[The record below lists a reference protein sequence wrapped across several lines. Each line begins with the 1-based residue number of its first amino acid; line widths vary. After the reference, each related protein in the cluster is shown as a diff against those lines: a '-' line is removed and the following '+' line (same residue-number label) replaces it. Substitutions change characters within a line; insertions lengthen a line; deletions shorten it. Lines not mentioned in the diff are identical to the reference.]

1 MSDTDLVF
9 HLLDIQARDIRIES
23 EQEDVREVIYESN
36 SDDDDDEIKSKRK
49 IKKSKQLNQ
58 QREFVIHLFGATESG
73 QVVRCDVTGFCPTF
87 YIRLPEEKTK
97 AAVEEIKKYIQSQ
110 GIPMNQLT
118 FTRLTKKIFY
128 GFTANTPYPFLQ
140 IEVLSLSMFRTLRNL
155 FLDDQLRFTTK
166 MALDGVLR
174 GKTIEIFEA
183 NIDPMLRFL
192 HTQNIQPCGWV
203 TITNTKNY
211 IVTQDEKSLVIECDY
226 TQVIPTKGPRVSA
239 PFLTA
244 SWDIEC
250 FSMTGDFP
258 LAKRTWAKTAKELV
272 NLATSGE
279 QLIDLLVNSLSTG
292 QNPVDTLPNG
302 MTPIYCTFKPR
313 AGLKE
318 VYAKLI
324 KEDYSI
330 ILKDEDGIA
339 MLEKLLGK
347 VLHSLVYLMGDP
359 VIQIGTTL
367 TRGMPNDMDR
377 HIFVFPDCAPIPGI
391 VVHAYPT
398 EEKMIL
404 AWFKWMIGL
413 NPDILI
419 GYNVFGFDESYL
431 WYRAEE
437 LGLLR
442 GQSLIHEFTRLFELS
457 SEMKLEEKFLSSSAM
472 GDNRMYIWTTH
483 GRLQVDMFH
492 YIKRNNVLPS
502 YKLDEVTKHFMS
514 GKLKR
519 QSYDCSTQILT
530 LHVAGA
536 IKDVKPGRSIM
547 LLDETGETVS
557 PKLCINSVQEG
568 VITFICNLDEDA
580 LTEMDDACKWVIV
593 KDDVSPQDIF
603 RLHRGSAEDRAV
615 VGKYCFPEEDHQILT
630 NHGYMFLY
638 ELLERW
644 GDNIN
649 GEPMDKTLL
658 IAGFNSVTKELIYE
672 RPKCLILNEY
682 ADNQDMVEFTQS
694 SYKQHWNKDNI
705 YGIYTREKIPQES
718 DNYTYKV
725 PNFVSIITTP
735 HHDMYARCGVATGDK
750 HQYVIMTRG
759 KARTPIPYE
768 KIKAIDLVG
777 ESAPTAIKLLSRIE
791 NGIST
796 NNDTSTI
803 YPFTNESG
811 LHLDTYEK
819 QKAFLELYG
828 YWLGDGSILVK
839 DNKMSS
845 ITFNIVKEQD
855 VTWLKYIFEI
865 LSIKNVTFYKNK
877 KEYENSN
884 TSENTYNIPRQSQ
897 YNIKIH
903 DEAYK
908 NLFFNEYSAKYINHH
923 DTFAKNVAD
932 IFANVANRILHN
944 EDISEVDTRTSVHR
958 TIGVFEN
965 EHIKSAKWM
974 MSWVWLL
981 NKDYSR
987 AIIDG
992 LVRADGSHSHGKAL
1006 KHIFTSSARFRD
1018 EIERLALHAGYS
1030 PYSTIGYLAGTVRGY
1045 YNNTPII
1052 ANHTSWI
1059 VNFPENKQF
1068 SEPTLKRKEGD
1079 IRLIKYSG
1087 RTWCVSMPSTFVVV
1101 RRAKCIHGV
1110 ISHAS
1115 RPVVL
1120 GNCLQDCDLVID
1132 LYRKLETF
1140 NNSMSMANVCSVPV
1154 SYIFTRGQGI
1164 KIESLIFKYCRER
1177 DIVIPVL
1184 PIPKQGGSEDSYE
1197 GAIVLDPE
1205 PGFYATSPVGVCDF
1219 ASLYPSTIVSENISH
1234 DSLLWIK
1241 DFKNDGTLISHNWG
1255 SEAYDECDGYAYTDI
1270 EFDIIRPDPNDMRKH
1285 PIKVKCGRRICR
1297 YAQPL
1302 DGSKSTLPQI
1312 TTWLLTARSIKKKEM
1327 KAEKDPDRYAL
1338 LDAEQ
1343 LAYKLTGNSLY
1354 GQLGSGTF
1362 KIRLQALAAS
1372 VTSYGRKQ
1380 ILFAKDAIELFY
1392 GPAAKDPRCSARCM
1406 AKVVYGDSVTGDTPL
1421 VLKDDVTGNIFIK
1434 RIDEIYSEDTWNIY
1448 HTTKESIHLTNVSVW
1463 TETGFTKI
1471 HRLIRHKLDPE
1482 KNIFRIHT
1490 HTGVV
1495 DVTEDHSLVLKD
1507 GTEAKPTDVSIGTEL
1522 LHNDDLYKEFT
1533 DMNSI
1538 NTITEDEAFVMG
1550 LFVADGSS
1558 DVYNC
1563 PSGKKASWAINK
1575 SDIGLLVNAMN
1586 KCPFNTKILNT
1597 IESSGVFKLVPI
1609 GDITTIASYY
1619 RALFYNAH
1627 REKRIPNEILNAPH
1641 NIIESFWNGF
1651 YAGDGDKDNN
1661 GYVRFDQKGK
1671 EIGAGLYIIARRL
1684 GYNVSINDRSDKE
1697 SIFRYTMTKKTQRK
1711 SECAIKKYRKLTHPG
1726 DIYVYDLETDNHH
1739 FGVGPGALIVHNTD
1753 SLFVEFNPRNPE
1765 TGDRLEGREARQ
1777 ATIDITGEAGHF
1789 ITKVLA
1795 APHDFEFDKAFD
1807 PLLMFSKK
1815 RYAGNMYEENADDY
1829 VHKYMGI
1836 ALKRRDNAP
1845 IVKTIFGGAMK
1856 MLLDKRDV
1864 MGAFK
1869 FVKDKCLEL
1878 VDGKVSLGQLTV
1890 TKSLRADYA
1899 NPLSIAHK
1907 VLADRITT
1915 RDPGN
1920 APAAGDRIGY
1930 VYISPK
1936 SGQLASKLQG
1946 DRIETPLFI
1955 KDNKLVPDYK
1965 HYIEHQLQNPISQAF
1980 GLLLEQIPGFKM
1992 SMVNGCPTIQEDL
2005 DKYLAFREAKAAEL
2019 LFSDCLKKFEK
2030 ISTTNAITH
2039 MFKGSVV
2046 ITKTPLKYNIGS
2058 SGTNVISASSAT
2070 SIISASS
2077 ASSAISASSASSASS
2092 ITSDTSLKKKPVQ
2105 KIISAYLLDAH
2116 IINSMKK
2123 NDRDKAN
2130 AIKADALKADA
2141 LKTDATDATDTK
2153 NTIKAKTPRVK
2164 KPVKAVK

>member
-1 MSDTDLVF
+1 
-9 HLLDIQARDIRIES
+9 
-23 EQEDVREVIYESN
+23 
-36 SDDDDDEIKSKRK
+36 
-49 IKKSKQLNQ
+49 
-58 QREFVIHLFGATESG
+58 
-73 QVVRCDVTGFCPTF
+73 
-87 YIRLPEEKTK
+87 
-97 AAVEEIKKYIQSQ
+97 
-110 GIPMNQLT
+110 
-118 FTRLTKKIFY
+118 
-128 GFTANTPYPFLQ
+128 
-140 IEVLSLSMFRTLRNL
+140 
-155 FLDDQLRFTTK
+155 
-166 MALDGVLR
+166 
-174 GKTIEIFEA
+174 
-183 NIDPMLRFL
+183 
-192 HTQNIQPCGWV
+192 
-203 TITNTKNY
+203 
-211 IVTQDEKSLVIECDY
+211 
-226 TQVIPTKGPRVSA
+226 
-239 PFLTA
+239 
-244 SWDIEC
+244 
-250 FSMTGDFP
+250 
-258 LAKRTWAKTAKELV
+258 
-272 NLATSGE
+272 
-279 QLIDLLVNSLSTG
+279 
-292 QNPVDTLPNG
+292 

-557 PKLCINSVQEG
+557 PKLCVNSVQEG
-568 VITFICNLDEDA
+568 VITFICDLDEDA

-615 VGKYCFPEEDHQILT
+615 VGKY
-630 NHGYMFLY
+630 
-638 ELLERW
+638 
-644 GDNIN
+644 
-649 GEPMDKTLL
+649 
-658 IAGFNSVTKELIYE
+658 
-672 RPKCLILNEY
+672 
-682 ADNQDMVEFTQS
+682 
-694 SYKQHWNKDNI
+694 
-705 YGIYTREKIPQES
+705 
-718 DNYTYKV
+718 
-725 PNFVSIITTP
+725 
-735 HHDMYARCGVATGDK
+735 
-750 HQYVIMTRG
+750 
-759 KARTPIPYE
+759 
-768 KIKAIDLVG
+768 
-777 ESAPTAIKLLSRIE
+777 
-791 NGIST
+791 
-796 NNDTSTI
+796 
-803 YPFTNESG
+803 
-811 LHLDTYEK
+811 
-819 QKAFLELYG
+819 
-828 YWLGDGSILVK
+828 
-839 DNKMSS
+839 
-845 ITFNIVKEQD
+845 
-855 VTWLKYIFEI
+855 
-865 LSIKNVTFYKNK
+865 
-877 KEYENSN
+877 
-884 TSENTYNIPRQSQ
+884 
-897 YNIKIH
+897 
-903 DEAYK
+903 
-908 NLFFNEYSAKYINHH
+908 
-923 DTFAKNVAD
+923 
-932 IFANVANRILHN
+932 
-944 EDISEVDTRTSVHR
+944 
-958 TIGVFEN
+958 
-965 EHIKSAKWM
+965 
-974 MSWVWLL
+974 
-981 NKDYSR
+981 
-987 AIIDG
+987 
-992 LVRADGSHSHGKAL
+992 
-1006 KHIFTSSARFRD
+1006 
-1018 EIERLALHAGYS
+1018 
-1030 PYSTIGYLAGTVRGY
+1030 
-1045 YNNTPII
+1045 
-1052 ANHTSWI
+1052 
-1059 VNFPENKQF
+1059 
-1068 SEPTLKRKEGD
+1068 
-1079 IRLIKYSG
+1079 
-1087 RTWCVSMPSTFVVV
+1087 
-1101 RRAKCIHGV
+1101 
-1110 ISHAS
+1110 
-1115 RPVVL
+1115 
-1120 GNCLQDCDLVID
+1120 CLQDCDLVID

-1406 AKVVYGDSVTGDTPL
+1406 AKVVYGDSVTGDTP
-1421 VLKDDVTGNIFIK
+1421 V
-1434 RIDEIYSEDTWNIY
+1434 RIRSYGQEHIISIEQLDRFDNTSVWENMGD
-1448 HTTKESIHLTNVSVW
+1448 KESFELHSCESW
-1463 TETGFTKI
+1463 TETGWTKI
-1471 HRLIRHKLDPE
+1471 HRIIRHHVS
-1482 KNIFRIHT
+1482 KNIYRVYTRNGHI
-1490 HTGVV
+1490 
-1495 DVTEDHSLVLKD
+1495 DVTADHSLLTPNGTMIAPHELSVGSRLLSTKYLD
-1507 GTEAKPTDVSIGTEL
+1507 GDVCYGVEL
-1522 LHNDDLYKEFT
+1522 LY
-1533 DMNSI
+1533 S
-1538 NTITEDEAFVMG
+1538 TEMT
-1550 LFVADGSS
+1550 S
-1558 DVYNC
+1558 N
-1563 PSGKKASWAINK
+1563 
-1575 SDIGLLVNAMN
+1575 
-1586 KCPFNTKILNT
+1586 IL
-1597 IESSGVFKLVPI
+1597 
-1609 GDITTIASYY
+1609 
-1619 RALFYNAH
+1619 
-1627 REKRIPNEILNAPH
+1627 
-1641 NIIESFWNGF
+1641 
-1651 YAGDGDKDNN
+1651 
-1661 GYVRFDQKGK
+1661 
-1671 EIGAGLYIIARRL
+1671 
-1684 GYNVSINDRSDKE
+1684 
-1697 SIFRYTMTKKTQRK
+1697 
-1711 SECAIKKYRKLTHPG
+1711 
-1726 DIYVYDLETDNHH
+1726 VYDLTTDNHH
-1739 FGVGPGALIVHNTD
+1739 FQAGPEGLIVHNTD

-2058 SGTNVISASSAT
+2058 SGTNGTSATSATSATSVISASSA
-2070 SIISASS
+2070 SSVISASS
-2077 ASSAISASSASSASS
+2077 ASSAI
-2092 ITSDTSLKKKPVQ
+2092 TDTSLKKKPVQ

-2130 AIKADALKADA
+2130 ALKADAIKADAIKADAIKADAIKADA